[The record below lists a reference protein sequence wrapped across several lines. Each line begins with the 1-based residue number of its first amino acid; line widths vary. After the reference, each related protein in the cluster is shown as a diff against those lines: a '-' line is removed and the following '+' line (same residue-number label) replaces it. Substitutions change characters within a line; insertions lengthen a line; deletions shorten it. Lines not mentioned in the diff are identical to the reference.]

1 MEPFLRTLIDLKNQ
15 YNAPVYVVGGFIRDL
30 LLDRRSFDIDMVT
43 KHEPFILGG
52 RFAQETGGKYRILIL
67 DQPTVSI
74 GLEQG
79 AFFYEIDITQMRGD
93 SIKEDLAQRDFTINA
108 MALTLEDM
116 VAEDPRQ
123 FVYDPFGGK
132 LDLQREEIRAVSREG
147 LLKDPL
153 RLLRAAR
160 FSAKLNFNL
169 EKHTREAVVS
179 NKALVRDL
187 SGERLKVEL
196 EKMVTN
202 DAGANFRILEELG
215 LLQDLFYGLFYA
227 FPEENEPEEG
237 KEDSLA
243 HVLENLEELLN
254 KKGEFSQLL
263 EERLL
268 AYLHERRKRSW
279 NNLRLLKMAALMCRA
294 YDYKVFLRKTRTGIK
309 IKQGSRR
316 EKARKKRFLHF
327 CAELGFNDREQNFL
341 HHMLW
346 FYKLPLHFYSM
357 FTKDS
362 HMVYEFYK
370 ILGKETPAVLVLSL
384 AAYSARMNSWGV
396 NYPSLPSFQE
406 YKKFILN
413 LLNRYFYWN
422 EKLPYPPAPISA
434 QELMG
439 ELYLKDEAIIK
450 ELMEIIAE
458 AYAEGEISTRKE
470 AVDLAGL
477 EYRRKQGESFY

>member
-1 MEPFLRTLIDLKNQ
+1 
-15 YNAPVYVVGGFIRDL
+15 
-30 LLDRRSFDIDMVT
+30 
-43 KHEPFILGG
+43 
-52 RFAQETGGKYRILIL
+52 
-67 DQPTVSI
+67 
-74 GLEQG
+74 
-79 AFFYEIDITQMRGD
+79 
-93 SIKEDLAQRDFTINA
+93 
-108 MALTLEDM
+108 
-116 VAEDPRQ
+116 
-123 FVYDPFGGK
+123 
-132 LDLQREEIRAVSREG
+132 
-147 LLKDPL
+147 
-153 RLLRAAR
+153 
-160 FSAKLNFNL
+160 
-169 EKHTREAVVS
+169 
-179 NKALVRDL
+179 
-187 SGERLKVEL
+187 
-196 EKMVTN
+196 
-202 DAGANFRILEELG
+202 
-215 LLQDLFYGLFYA
+215 
-227 FPEENEPEEG
+227 
-237 KEDSLA
+237 
-243 HVLENLEELLN
+243 
-254 KKGEFSQLL
+254 
-263 EERLL
+263 
-268 AYLHERRKRSW
+268 
-279 NNLRLLKMAALMCRA
+279 MCRA

-362 HMVYEFYK
+362 HMVYKFYK

-384 AAYSARMNSWGV
+384 AAYSARMNTWGV
-396 NYPSLPSFQE
+396 NYSSLPSFQE

-470 AVDLAGL
+470 AVDLAGR